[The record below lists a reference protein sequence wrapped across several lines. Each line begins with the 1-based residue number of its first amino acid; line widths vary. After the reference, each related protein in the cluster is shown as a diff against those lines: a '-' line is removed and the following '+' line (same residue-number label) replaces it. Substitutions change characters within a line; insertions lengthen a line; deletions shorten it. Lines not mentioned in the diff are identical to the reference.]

1 MLEFID
7 DHTEG
12 RTLGLLGQERINVL
26 ELNMALDEEFPGRMT
41 EATDDRR
48 PTAEQMLE
56 KVRLQAGAGARGRLR
71 IYLGMAPGVGKTY
84 AMLNEGRRRKERGTD
99 VVAGFVETY
108 NRPLTV
114 QAIGDLEIIPRK
126 KIEYKGVFLEEMDT
140 DAVIARKPQVALVD
154 ELAHTNA
161 PGSKHEK
168 RWQDAY
174 ELLDHGITVISTVNI
189 QHLDSLADVVQ
200 TITGIPVRE
209 RIPDS
214 VLDNAD
220 EVEVVDMSPQALRSR
235 IRHGNVY
242 PPERA
247 QQALHSFFREGN
259 LNALRELALRKVATT
274 VEQDL
279 EEYMHEHNIDAAWPA
294 AETVIVGVDD
304 GEDAPRVIRRAWR
317 MASRFQAD
325 LLAVFVETNGW
336 ADASPERRRR
346 LSENMRYAE
355 DLGAQVQTV
364 RGENVP
370 KAMIQV
376 AHEKNAGSIVVGKSE
391 KGVLSRLAG
400 KSTVDAL
407 VRSAKDVDVYVV
419 AGTEGAAE

>member
-1 MLEFID
+1 MND
-7 DHTEG
+7 ASQDK
-12 RTLGLLGQERINVL
+12 
-26 ELNMALDEEFPGRMT
+26 
-41 EATDDRR
+41 R

-84 AMLNEGRRRKERGTD
+84 AMLMEGRRRKGRGTD

-114 QAIGDLEIIPRK
+114 QAVGDLEVIPRK
-126 KIEYKGVFLEEMDT
+126 KVEYKGVVLEEMDT
-140 DAVIARKPQVALVD
+140 DAVIARRPQVALVD

-168 RWQDAY
+168 RWQDVQ
-174 ELLDHGITVISTVNI
+174 EILGHGITVISTVNI

-200 TITGIPVRE
+200 TITGVPVRE
-209 RIPDS
+209 RVPDS
-214 VLDNAD
+214 VLDEAD

-242 PPERA
+242 PAERA

-279 EEYMHEHNIDAAWPA
+279 EEYMRDNAIEAAWPA
-294 AETVIVGVDD
+294 AEAVIVAVDE
-304 GEDAPRVIRRAWR
+304 GESAQRVIRRASR
-317 MASRFQAD
+317 LASRLQAD
-325 LLAVFVETNGW
+325 LFAVFVESNGW
-336 ADASPERRRR
+336 ADASPERRRS
-346 LSENMRYAE
+346 LAENLRYAE

-364 RGENVP
+364 RGENP
-370 KAMIQV
+370 AKAIMQV
-376 AHEKNAGSIVVGKSE
+376 AHDKNAGSIVVGKKE
-391 KGVLSRLAG
+391 GGLLSRLSG
-400 KSTVDAL
+400 GSTVDA
-407 VRSAKDVDVYVV
+407 VIRAARDVDVYVV
-419 AGTEGAAE
+419 ARSEDRE